1 MKRFAEPH
9 GKAGAQQDRACAVR
23 KGRLGLYRQDVGG
36 ESGVTTSNVPRSGAR
51 PRTSLLTLAAIG
63 PGILVMLADIDAGNV
78 ATAARSGAHW
88 GFRLLPLVLVL
99 IPVLYI
105 VQELTVRLGIF
116 THQGLGELVRAR
128 FGRTWSVVAGVALL
142 VVVVASLVTEFTGVA
157 GVGEIYGVSR
167 NLCVPL
173 AGVALLLIGASG
185 SYRRIEYITLWIG
198 LFQLAFFAVAGAA
211 HSDMRRV
218 VREMTDLPIGDG
230 GFWFLG
236 AALIGATFNPWMMF
250 YQQSAVVDKALG
262 ERNLWLSRAE
272 TAFGAALAQL
282 LTAAVLYA
290 AAISFGPYGFDG
302 DLETVGQISRAMTPL
317 LGPSLGP
324 LVFSVGVLGAS
335 MVAAVVCSLALAW
348 GIGELSGIR
357 RALEHHPE
365 RLRWFFV
372 VYTAGITV
380 AAAIVLLFKNL
391 LWLNIVAQ
399 VVNVFIL
406 PVILAFLIILAK
418 VYLPERSRLRGWYL
432 WLALGLSVAT
442 CACGLIGAAQG
453 IFGNGSRVFAP

>member
-1 MKRFAEPH
+1 
-9 GKAGAQQDRACAVR
+9 
-23 KGRLGLYRQDVGG
+23 
-36 ESGVTTSNVPRSGAR
+36 VTTSNVPRSVAR
-51 PRTSLLTLAAIG
+51 PRTALLTLAAIG

-88 GFRLLPLVLVL
+88 GFRLLPLVLL
-99 IPVLYI
+99 LTPVLYI

-116 THQGLGELVRAR
+116 TRQGLGELVRAR
-128 FGRTWSVVAGVALL
+128 FGRTWSALAGFALL
-142 VVVVASLVTEFTGVA
+142 VVVVASLITEFTGVA

-167 NLCVPL
+167 DLCVPL
-173 AGVALLLIGASG
+173 AGGALLLIALSG

-218 VREMTDLPIGDG
+218 VLEMTDLPIGNG

-250 YQQSAVVDKALG
+250 YQQSAIVDKALG
-262 ERNLWLSRAE
+262 ERNLRLSRAE

-302 DLETVGQISRAMTPL
+302 DLETVGQISQAMTPL
-317 LGPSLGP
+317 LGPSFGP

-348 GIGELSGIR
+348 GIGELCGIR
-357 RALEHHPE
+357 RDLEHHPG
-365 RLRWFFV
+365 RLYWFFV
-372 VYTAGITV
+372 IYAAGVTG
-380 AAAIVLLFKNL
+380 AAAIVLLFQNL

-399 VVNVFIL
+399 VVNVFML
-406 PVILAFLIILAK
+406 PLILAFLIILAK
-418 VYLPERSRLRGWYL
+418 VYLPDRFQPRGWYL
-432 WLALGLSVAT
+432 WLTVGLSVAT
-442 CACGLIGAAQG
+442 CACGLIGAVQG
-453 IFGNGSRVFAP
+453 MFGNG